1 MWSPIG
7 DPPLDVTSGNVPLM
21 TIILY
26 MLEGTYVC
34 TPGLFAMEGI
44 KPVKSHER
52 MTYVICWLNF
62 SMC

>member
-34 TPGLFAMEGI
+34 TPGLFAMEGLNLLI
-44 KPVKSHER
+44 S
-52 MTYVICWLNF
+52 MTNDVRYMF
-62 SMC
+62 S